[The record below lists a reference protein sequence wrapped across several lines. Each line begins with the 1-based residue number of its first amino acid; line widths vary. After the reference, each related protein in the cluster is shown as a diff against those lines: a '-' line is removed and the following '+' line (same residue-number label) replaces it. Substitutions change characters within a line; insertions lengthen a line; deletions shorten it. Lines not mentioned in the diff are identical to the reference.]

1 MASELRVNTLKD
13 ASGNNSIGMSYV
25 AEGSAKS
32 WINFNGN
39 GTPAARDSFNF
50 SSITDNATGDYT
62 VNISNSFA
70 TANYVTHSSA
80 TYADGNTS
88 VPNDAALVGLTR
100 AVTNPQTTS
109 SGRYINF
116 ARAGSGG
123 TTFYDAPYILIS
135 SIGDL
140 A

>member
-13 ASGNNSIGMSYV
+13 AAGNNSIGMSYV

-88 VPNDAALVGLTR
+88 VPNDAALVCLTR

>member
-13 ASGNNSIGMSYV
+13 AAGNNSVGMEYV
-25 AEGSAKS
+25 ANGTAKS

-62 VNISNSFA
+62 VNISNAFA
-70 TANYVTHSSA
+70 TANYVTHSSG

-88 VPNDAALVGLTR
+88 SVNDAALVGLTR
-100 AVTNPQTTS
+100 GITNPLTTS

-123 TTFYDAPYILIS
+123 TTLYDAPYILIS
-135 SIGDL
+135 STGDL